1 MNKESAM
8 TASITTQEF
17 TVTLVTIHSSK
28 TFSQVTQEIESMFNE
43 YDLPTLAALTAKGD
57 RAAVEDFVARTAGDR
72 EFSIFFKLDQG
83 STQRLAGIPIE
94 SRFYLLGNA
103 TIAEGLFKY
112 SPVAGLGAPVRICV
126 SQRDGETTRIDLD
139 QPTSF
144 FSQIPELKAS
154 DVPALLDEKMIGY
167 LREAASGLVFVCWPV
182 LGPPIAYMVR

>member
-1 MNKESAM
+1 M
-8 TASITTQEF
+8 TTPTTSRCRAALTMRLMTDTLRDSTLAGIEKVAQKSTLMAIPAIAAS
-17 TVTLVTIHSSK
+17 
-28 TFSQVTQEIESMFNE
+28 
-43 YDLPTLAALTAKGD
+43 YAALTAKGD

-126 SQRDGETTRIDLD
+126 SQRDGETTRIDRIAMARAAD
-139 QPTSF
+139 
-144 FSQIPELKAS
+144 
-154 DVPALLDEKMIGY
+154 
-167 LREAASGLVFVCWPV
+167 LRDNEFARWG
-182 LGPPIAYMVR
+182 VR